1 MGKLLSMKDKVEL
14 ESKLIEQEH
23 RLFNVLMNIYQTNS
37 YGSSDPRKIASR
49 KALFYKLIF
58 GTARTTA
65 FGGIVAFGT
74 LYFAGLQTNAL
85 FEQNNLIKQELLETQ
100 RQAKE
105 AFWSQGLKRKTEL
118 VNILYTTNSDQLPM
132 YSPRLR
138 SESMVEYIYQQSI
151 MAEISYENFLESGS
165 VSNDAAMYKFGVNLD
180 SALLSSIQV
189 NQIDF
194 RKAVLV
200 DANASDAIITYSNF
214 KGVKLDRSNFSN
226 TKLLGSDFSQASIFA
241 VDLTGADLSG
251 IKWDNETVITYSNIH
266 GVKNAPDG
274 FYDWAIDNGAVDE
287 SNKEVW
293 RKRVDQ
299 LNKW

>member
-1 MGKLLSMKDKVEL
+1 MKDKIEL

-23 RLFNVLMNIYQTNS
+23 RLFNVLMNMYQTNS
-37 YGSSDPRKIASR
+37 YEPSDPRKIASR

-74 LYFAGLQTNAL
+74 LYFSGLQTNAL

-118 VNILYTTNSDQLPM
+118 VNILYTTNNDQLPM

-138 SESMVEYIYQQSI
+138 SESVVEYIYQQSI
-151 MAEISYENFLESGS
+151 MAEVSYKNFLESGN

-194 RKAVLV
+194 RKSVLV
-200 DANASDAIITYSNF
+200 DANASNAIITYSSF

-226 TKLLGSDFSQASIFA
+226 SKLLGSDFSQASMFA
-241 VDLTGADLSG
+241 MDLTGADLSG
-251 IKWDNETVITYSNIH
+251 IKWDKDTVITYANIH
-266 GVKNAPDG
+266 DVKNAPEG
-274 FYDWAIDNGAVDE
+274 FYDWAIDNGALDE
-287 SNKEVW
+287 PNKEVW
-293 RKRVDQ
+293 HKKVDQ
-299 LNKW
+299 LKKW